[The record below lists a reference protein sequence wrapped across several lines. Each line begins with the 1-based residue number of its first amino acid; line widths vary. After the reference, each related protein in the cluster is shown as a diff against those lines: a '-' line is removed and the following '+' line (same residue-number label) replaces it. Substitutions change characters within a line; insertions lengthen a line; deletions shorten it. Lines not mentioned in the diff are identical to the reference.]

1 MKECLHASDD
11 GDGKDVKEVKIN
23 IEAESGELA

>member
-23 IEAESGELA
+23 FEAESGELA